1 MDSSGLVGNSMSPE
15 STATSLLSSSGHLRS
30 SLLAPEHNT
39 TFRYRN
45 KNYDSASA
53 ALDAYIADFESS
65 RQNSMLLTGSLV
77 LPRSPPF
84 TLSRPR
90 VSMLRNKDVLRERL
104 TDRELDFLNLPVSS
118 LHHSC
123 NRDRLSMTTDELLS
137 IPYDG
142 SMPVTH
148 TSAFIQGLLSQSG
161 ASQPCLSSSRPSHNT
176 WDKLGSS
183 HAAPRLNHHHP
194 HPAGTPSSSRCRGR
208 PGAAMLKPED
218 DISSVSFYRS
228 AHRAARSE
236 WAEPSSSLHLP
247 HWLTSNK
254 TGMDCSGITSMP
266 DLMYPAWIQHFDLR
280 ELPQPTE
287 SELWEDHG
295 TNTSVLPPEAPRPGA
310 PSWVAELE
318 DDDPN
323 QTPSQV
329 REVDSQLTLRDL
341 RLQFAEQIS
350 LLAAEKK
357 SSDMETFFR
366 DNRIESLI
374 QKADQVLNSL
384 SQSSGRA
391 YSPADA
397 DESRAQPKTQDI
409 PPDCVGEA
417 VSPQNTEELLL
428 FPSSHCHPVTLESS
442 AAGGVTEAL
451 TDRGAQARRCG
462 LHGNSIFMHPG
473 PVEAL
478 KQMLF
483 RLQAVEA
490 ELQRQQQTSLA
501 PTITDRLQTGTP
513 VKQRPEAEAEL
524 ESFPSGPSLQRALH
538 HLSRLKLLVDEPGKK
553 HREEEEEKYKDEGR
567 YSSSSADGLSIQD
580 SAGTLQ
586 KLNTC

>member
-1 MDSSGLVGNSMSPE
+1 MESSGLVGNSVSPE

-30 SLLAPEHNT
+30 SRLASKHNN

-53 ALDAYIADFESS
+53 ALDAYITDFESNCQS
-65 RQNSMLLTGSLV
+65 SMLLTGSLA
-77 LPRSPPF
+77 LPRSQ
-84 TLSRPR
+84 PR

-148 TSAFIQGLLSQSG
+148 TSAFIQGLMSQSG
-161 ASQPCLSSSRPSHNT
+161 AYKPCPSSSRASHSS
-176 WDKLGSS
+176 WDKLSSS

-194 HPAGTPSSSRCRGR
+194 HPHPAGTPST
-208 PGAAMLKPED
+208 
-218 DISSVSFYRS
+218 
-228 AHRAARSE
+228 RSE
-236 WAEPSSSLHLP
+236 WASLHIP

-254 TGMDCSGITSMP
+254 SGMDCPGITSVP
-266 DLMYPAWIQHFDLR
+266 DLKDPAWIQRFDLS

-295 TNTSVLPPEAPRPGA
+295 TKTSRVQSILPPAAPRPGA

-318 DDDPN
+318 DDDPD
-323 QTPSQV
+323 QTSSQV
-329 REVDSQLTLRDL
+329 REVASQLTLRDL
-341 RLQFAEQIS
+341 RLQFAEQMS

-357 SSDMETFFR
+357 SSDMEAIFR

-384 SQSSGRA
+384 SQSSVRA
-391 YSPADA
+391 YSDA
-397 DESRAQPKTQDI
+397 DESRAQPKKQVHVALIAPFSSPVLLGT
-409 PPDCVGEA
+409 
-417 VSPQNTEELLL
+417 VSPFLL
-428 FPSSHCHPVTLESS
+428 T
-442 AAGGVTEAL
+442 
-451 TDRGAQARRCG
+451 RRRSG
-462 LHGNSIFMHPG
+462 LLSCIFRHPG

-483 RLQAVEA
+483 RLQAVET
-490 ELQRQQQTSLA
+490 ELHRQQQTSLA

-513 VKQRPEAEAEL
+513 MKAMR
-524 ESFPSGPSLQRALH
+524 
-538 HLSRLKLLVDEPGKK
+538 HLSHLKSLVDEPSKEN
-553 HREEEEEKYKDEGR
+553 REEEEKKYEDEGH
-567 YSSSSADGLSIQD
+567 YSSSSADGLSTQD
-580 SAGTLQ
+580 SARTLL

>member
-1 MDSSGLVGNSMSPE
+1 MESSGLVGNSVSPE

-30 SLLAPEHNT
+30 SRLASKHNN

-53 ALDAYIADFESS
+53 ALDAYITDFESNCQS
-65 RQNSMLLTGSLV
+65 SMLLTGSLA
-77 LPRSPPF
+77 LPRSP
-84 TLSRPR
+84 PR

-148 TSAFIQGLLSQSG
+148 TSAFIQGLMSQSG
-161 ASQPCLSSSRPSHNT
+161 AYKPCPSSSRASHSS
-176 WDKLGSS
+176 WDKLSSS

-194 HPAGTPSSSRCRGR
+194 HPHPAGTPSSSRCRR
-208 PGAAMLKPED
+208 KAGAAMLKPED

-228 AHRAARSE
+228 AHGAARSE
-236 WAEPSSSLHLP
+236 WASLHIP

-254 TGMDCSGITSMP
+254 SGMDCPGITSVP
-266 DLMYPAWIQHFDLR
+266 DLKDPAWIQRFDLS

-295 TNTSVLPPEAPRPGA
+295 TKTSILPPAAPRPGA

-318 DDDPN
+318 DDDPD
-323 QTPSQV
+323 QTSSQV
-329 REVDSQLTLRDL
+329 ASQLTLRDL
-341 RLQFAEQIS
+341 RLQFAEQMS

-357 SSDMETFFR
+357 SSDMEAIFR

-384 SQSSGRA
+384 SQSSVRA
-391 YSPADA
+391 YSDA
-397 DESRAQPKTQDI
+397 DESRAQPKKQDI
-409 PPDCVGEA
+409 APDCVGKA

-428 FPSSHCHPVTLESS
+428 FPSSHCHPSTLESS

-451 TDRGAQARRCG
+451 TDRGAQAQHCG
-462 LHGNSIFMHPG
+462 LHGNSIFRHPG

-483 RLQAVEA
+483 RLQAVET
-490 ELQRQQQTSLA
+490 ELHRQQQTSLA

-513 VKQRPEAEAEL
+513 MKQRPEAEAEL
-524 ESFPSGPSLQRALH
+524 ESFASGPSLQRAMR
-538 HLSRLKLLVDEPGKK
+538 HLSHLKSLVDEPSKEN
-553 HREEEEEKYKDEGR
+553 REEEEKKYEDEGH
-567 YSSSSADGLSIQD
+567 YSSSSADGLSTQD
-580 SAGTLQ
+580 SARTLL
-586 KLNTC
+586 KLNTF

>member
-1 MDSSGLVGNSMSPE
+1 MESSGLVGNSVSPE

-30 SLLAPEHNT
+30 SLVASGHNT

-65 RQNSMLLTGSLV
+65 CQNSMLLTGSFV

-84 TLSRPR
+84 MRSRPR
-90 VSMLRNKDVLRERL
+90 VGMLRNKDVLRERL
-104 TDRELDFLNLPVSS
+104 TERELDFLNLPVSS

-137 IPYDG
+137 IPHDG

-148 TSAFIQGLLSQSG
+148 TSAFVQGLMSQSG
-161 ASQPCLSSSRPSHNT
+161 ACQPCPSSSRPSHST
-176 WDKLGSS
+176 WDKLSSS
-183 HAAPRLNHHHP
+183 HAVPRLNHHHP
-194 HPAGTPSSSRCRGR
+194 HPHLAGTPSNSRCRGKA
-208 PGAAMLKPED
+208 GAAMLKPED

-228 AHRAARSE
+228 AHGAARSE
-236 WAEPSSSLHLP
+236 WAEPSTSLHLP

-254 TGMDCSGITSMP
+254 TGMDGPGITSVP
-266 DLMYPAWIQHFDLR
+266 DLKYPAWIQRFDLS
-280 ELPQPTE
+280 ELPQPIE
-287 SELWEDHG
+287 SELWEDHS
-295 TNTSVLPPEAPRPGA
+295 TKTSVLPPAAPRPGA

-318 DDDPN
+318 DDDPD
-323 QTPSQV
+323 QTSSQ
-329 REVDSQLTLRDL
+329 VDSQLTLKDL

-350 LLAAEKK
+350 LLAAKKK
-357 SSDMETFFR
+357 SSDMEAIFR

-384 SQSSGRA
+384 SQSSVRA
-391 YSPADA
+391 YSDA
-397 DESRAQPKTQDI
+397 DESRAQPKKQDTA
-409 PPDCVGEA
+409 PDCVGEA

-428 FPSSHCHPVTLESS
+428 FPSSHCHPITLESS
-442 AAGGVTEAL
+442 AAEGVTEAV
-451 TDRGAQARRCG
+451 TDRGTQAQHCS
-462 LHGNSIFMHPG
+462 LHGNSTFRHPG

-483 RLQAVEA
+483 RLQAVET

-513 VKQRPEAEAEL
+513 VKQRPEPEAEL
-524 ESFPSGPSLQRALH
+524 ESFACGPSLQRAMS
-538 HLSRLKLLVDEPGKK
+538 HLSRLKLLVDEPSKEN
-553 HREEEEEKYKDEGR
+553 REKEEEKYEDEGR
-567 YSSSSADGLSIQD
+567 YSSSSADGLSTQD
-580 SAGTLQ
+580 LASTLL